1 MVSLYFAAPGGGG
14 ARHVTIRSCDLLVV
28 GGGPAG
34 SAAAIAA
41 RKAAPELETLVL
53 DRQVFPRDKACGDGL
68 GPGVVARLADLD
80 ATAIVRG
87 RRPVERLK
95 IVAPSGAEVVGDL
108 PAIGAAARGYVA
120 PRAEFDDALLTRAKH
135 AGAEVLTGT
144 RVVELE
150 SSSDGPVRVKA
161 GGSNG
166 SVTIDARAVI
176 AADGA
181 RSDVRRMLGVAYND
195 ATHTGVA
202 IRAYVEQAGG
212 FDHMAFYFKRELL
225 PAYGWIFPIDERGAN
240 AGVMIDAARF
250 RRQDRSL
257 PELLR
262 GFLESIGQDDLAPRR
277 SRAYMLPFASHVP
290 PLVHGRIALVGDAG
304 SMINPFS
311 GEGIAYGMAA
321 GMEAARRA
329 VRALRSRAG
338 GQPFDGFDAWF
349 RQRFGEHFRASARAK
364 RLAQRAWIADFGVRA
379 ARRRPE
385 FVREGIELLVG
396 EGTALS
402 WRSLARVLVHGR
414 A

>member
-1 MVSLYFAAPGGGG
+1 MTRA
-14 ARHVTIRSCDLLVV
+14 CDLLVV

-34 SAAAIAA
+34 AAAAIAA
-41 RKAAPELETLVL
+41 RRAAPELSTVVL
-53 DRQVFPRDKACGDGL
+53 DRQTFPRDKACGDGL

-80 ATAIVRG
+80 ATEIVRE

-108 PAIGAAARGYVA
+108 PAIGTSARGYVV
-120 PRAEFDDALLTRAKH
+120 PRWEFDRDLLAHARA
-135 AGAEVLTGT
+135 AGAEVLTE
-144 RVVELE
+144 RRLE
-150 SSSDGPVRVKA
+150 VLATPDEGPVRVTSS
-161 GGSNG
+161 GSNE
-166 SVTIDARAVI
+166 SVSLEARAVI

-181 RSDVRRMLGVAYND
+181 RSDVRRLLGLAYND
-195 ATHTGVA
+195 PTHTGVA
-202 IRAYVEQAGG
+202 IRAYVERPGG
-212 FDHMAFYFKRELL
+212 FEHMAFYFKRELL
-225 PAYGWIFPIDERGAN
+225 PAYGWVFPIDERGAN
-240 AGVMIDAARF
+240 VGVMIDADRF
-250 RRQDRSL
+250 RQQGRSL

-262 GFLESIGQDDLAPRR
+262 DFLQSSGYEALEPQR
-277 SRAYMLPFASHVP
+277 SRAYMLPFASYVP
-290 PLVHGRIALVGDAG
+290 PLEHGRVALVGDAG

-321 GMEAARRA
+321 GMEAATRA
-329 VRALRSRAG
+329 VRALRSGPG
-338 GQPFDGFDAWF
+338 GRPFEGFDGWF

-402 WRSLARVLVHGR
+402 WRSLARLLVHGR

>member
-1 MVSLYFAAPGGGG
+1 MTRA
-14 ARHVTIRSCDLLVV
+14 CDLLVV

-34 SAAAIAA
+34 AAAAIAA
-41 RKAAPELETLVL
+41 RRAAPELKTVVL
-53 DRQVFPRDKACGDGL
+53 DRQAFPRDKACGDGL

-80 ATAIVRG
+80 ATDIVRG

-108 PAIGAAARGYVA
+108 PAIGAAARGYVV
-120 PRAEFDDALLTRAKH
+120 PRAEFDDALLMRARD
-135 AGAEVLTGT
+135 AGAEVWTESRLEG
-144 RVVELE
+144 LE
-150 SSSDGPVRVKA
+150 SSGDEPVRISASGPSGAV
-161 GGSNG
+161 S
-166 SVTIDARAVI
+166 IEARAVV

-181 RSDVRRMLGVAYND
+181 RSDVRRLLGVAYND
-195 ATHTGVA
+195 SAHTGVA
-202 IRAYVEQAGG
+202 IRGYVERPGG
-212 FDHMAFYFKRELL
+212 FEHMAFYFMRELL

-240 AGVMIDAARF
+240 VGVMIDATRFQRQARRLPDLLAEF
-250 RRQDRSL
+250 LRSSGHASL
-257 PELLR
+257 IPE
-262 GFLESIGQDDLAPRR
+262 R
-277 SRAYMLPFASHVP
+277 SRTYMLPFASYVP
-290 PLVHGRIALVGDAG
+290 PLVHRRVALVGDAG

-321 GMEAARRA
+321 GMEAATRA
-329 VRALRSRAG
+329 VTALRSGADGRPFEG
-338 GQPFDGFDAWF
+338 FDGWF

-402 WRSLARVLVHGR
+402 WRSLARLLVHGR
-414 A
+414 S

>member
-1 MVSLYFAAPGGGG
+1 MVRA
-14 ARHVTIRSCDLLVV
+14 CDLLVV

-34 SAAAIAA
+34 AAAAIAA
-41 RKAAPELETLVL
+41 RRAAPELDTLVL
-53 DRQVFPRDKACGDGL
+53 DRQSFPRDKACGDGL

-80 ATAIVRG
+80 AGDIVQG

-95 IVAPSGAEVVGDL
+95 IVAPSGVEVVGDL
-108 PAIGAAARGYVA
+108 PAIGAAARGYVV
-120 PRAEFDDALLTRAKH
+120 PRTVFDDALLGRARDL
-135 AGAEVLTGT
+135 GIEILTGT
-144 RVVELE
+144 RVDGLE
-150 SSSDGPVRVKA
+150 SSSAGPVRLTA
-161 GGSNG
+161 SGPNRS
-166 SVTIDARAVI
+166 IDVEARAVI

-195 ATHTGVA
+195 SAHTGVA
-202 IRAYVEQAGG
+202 IRAYVERPGG

-240 AGVMIDAARF
+240 VGVMSDAARF
-250 RRQDRSL
+250 RRQARGL

-262 GFLESIGQDDLAPRR
+262 DFLRSSGHDNLEPQQ
-277 SRAYMLPFASHVP
+277 SRAYMLPFASHIP
-290 PLVHGRIALVGDAG
+290 PLVHGRVALVGDAG

-321 GMEAARRA
+321 GMEAATRG
-329 VRALRSRAG
+329 VRALRTEIG
-338 GQPFDGFDAWF
+338 GLPFEGFDAWF
-349 RQRFGEHFRASARAK
+349 RRRFEEHFRASARAK
-364 RLAQRAWIADFGVRA
+364 RLVQRAWIADFGVRA

-402 WRSLARVLVHGR
+402 WRSLARLLVHGR
-414 A
+414 S

>member
-1 MVSLYFAAPGGGG
+1 MSRA
-14 ARHVTIRSCDLLVV
+14 CDLLVV

-34 SAAAIAA
+34 AAAAIAA
-41 RKAAPELETLVL
+41 RRAAPELSTVVL
-53 DRQVFPRDKACGDGL
+53 DRQKFPRDKACGDGL

-80 ATAIVRG
+80 ATEIVRG

-108 PAIGAAARGYVA
+108 PAIGRSARGYVV
-120 PRAEFDDALLTRAKH
+120 PRSEFDRDLLAHARD
-135 AGAEVLTGT
+135 AGAEVLTES
-144 RVVELE
+144 RLE
-150 SSSDGPVRVKA
+150 GLASPDEGPVRVTSS
-161 GGSNG
+161 GSNG
-166 SVTIDARAVI
+166 SASIEARAVI

-181 RSDVRRMLGVAYND
+181 RSEVRRLLGVAYND
-195 ATHTGVA
+195 PAHTGVA
-202 IRAYVEQAGG
+202 IRAYVERPSG
-212 FDHMAFYFKRELL
+212 FEHMAFYFKRELL

-240 AGVMIDAARF
+240 VGVMIDAARF

-262 GFLESIGQDDLAPRR
+262 GFLQSSGHEDLDPKQ
-277 SRAYMLPFASHVP
+277 SRAYMLPFASEIP
-290 PLVHGRIALVGDAG
+290 PLEHGRVALAGDAG

-321 GMEAARRA
+321 GIEAATRA
-329 VRALRSRAG
+329 ARALRSGAG
-338 GQPFDGFDAWF
+338 RQPFQGYDAWF

-364 RLAQRAWIADFGVRA
+364 RLAQQAWIADFGVRA

-414 A
+414 TQGIPRGPQTAA

>member
-1 MVSLYFAAPGGGG
+1 M
-14 ARHVTIRSCDLLVV
+14 
-28 GGGPAG
+28 
-34 SAAAIAA
+34 
-41 RKAAPELETLVL
+41 
-53 DRQVFPRDKACGDGL
+53 
-68 GPGVVARLADLD
+68 VARLADLD
-80 ATAIVRG
+80 ATAVVRG

-108 PAIGAAARGYVA
+108 PAIGTSARGYVV
-120 PRAEFDDALLTRAKH
+120 PRSEFDRDLLAHARE
-135 AGAEVLTGT
+135 AGAEVLTES
-144 RVVELE
+144 RLE
-150 SSSDGPVRVKA
+150 GLASPDDGPVRVT
-161 GGSNG
+161 SNG
-166 SVTIDARAVI
+166 ANGSASIEARAVI

-195 ATHTGVA
+195 PAHTGVA
-202 IRAYVEQAGG
+202 IRAYVERPSG
-212 FDHMAFYFKRELL
+212 FEHMAFYFKRDLL

-240 AGVMIDAARF
+240 VGVMIDAARF
-250 RRQDRSL
+250 RRQERSL

-262 GFLESIGQDDLAPRR
+262 RFLRSIGQGELESQR
-277 SRAYMLPFASHVP
+277 SRAYMLPFASYVP
-290 PLVHGRIALVGDAG
+290 PLVHGRVALVGDAG

-321 GMEAARRA
+321 GMEAATRA
-329 VRALRSRAG
+329 VRALRSGSG
-338 GQPFDGFDAWF
+338 GPPFAGFDAWF

-402 WRSLARVLVHGR
+402 WRSLARLLIHGR
-414 A
+414 S